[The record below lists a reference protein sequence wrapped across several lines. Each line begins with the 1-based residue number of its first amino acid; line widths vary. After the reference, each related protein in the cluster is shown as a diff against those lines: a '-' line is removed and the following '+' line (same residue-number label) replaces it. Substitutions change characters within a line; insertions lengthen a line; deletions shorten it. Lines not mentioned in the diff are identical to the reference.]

1 MPLMGCENTSTV
13 TDLPNS
19 GVAVCVGAMA
29 LLTVI
34 MNILVLWAIRI
45 ERALHTVGNLY
56 IVSLSVADLI
66 VGAIVMPLSIKDW
79 YGFILAEKGLCQFWL
94 ITDYVAS
101 TASIF
106 SLFILCVDR
115 YRSVTQ
121 PLIYM
126 KYRTKTRASL
136 MICGSWMLSLAWM
149 IPILAWDSKTMKD
162 DCNQTKIK
170 CNTGFHDC
178 APFKISAA
186 VINFFIPSLIM
197 LLFYIKIFLTVR
209 KHCQKRRSFHCSP
222 NYPQT
227 KDGSASFQKC
237 KTHPNREKY
246 TIAPDSKKKKSVELD
261 LYTLQSQS
269 CTSLND
275 EDAKPALQGII
286 EERHMKNSREANI
299 FTPPFKEPKRSPQPE
314 CTGIFHHL
322 QGLNVQ
328 HTPNENVDFLREKQS
343 LPDDGLDK
351 QPDNADGSDDDD
363 YSNNDNTRN
372 MPVTKEDC
380 NMRVKDSLST
390 VQNAHASGTEASDSI
405 AYQNASSHNSRYELA
420 RPTAD
425 AVDNTGN
432 NPLKRL
438 WSQVRSYS
446 KTRAQTSYLRKEIKA
461 AKQLGCIMAAF
472 MLCWIPYFV
481 LFGIPDSTVPEMV
494 KTLTIWLGYLNSTLN
509 PFIYA
514 LCNENFRKT
523 FKRIF
528 SKSYFLSCW
537 S

>member
-1 MPLMGCENTSTV
+1 
-13 TDLPNS
+13 
-19 GVAVCVGAMA
+19 VAVCVGAMA

-237 KTHPNREKY
+237 KTHPNREK
-246 TIAPDSKKKKSVELD
+246 
-261 LYTLQSQS
+261 
-269 CTSLND
+269 
-275 EDAKPALQGII
+275 
-286 EERHMKNSREANI
+286 
-299 FTPPFKEPKRSPQPE
+299 PFKEPKRSPQPE

-528 SKSYFLSCW
+528 KHLKK
-537 S
+537 